1 MSELA
6 NSFLSA
12 YEGQTSNI
20 QSQLNELLDKNT
32 TAFET
37 KEKANELVEGV
48 GSIKAFISGQ
58 PVGKFLLE
66 KGKAFVKDSGIT
78 KEGAEADA
86 EGEPE
91 GIVGDVG
98 DQELTNFADIA
109 PTSISSSEGLPS
121 MLASRAEALANNYGE
136 SSTITETSFGEGL
149 IPEGA
154 GAVQGQALEAT
165 LQGGRGLSVAEASS
179 FTQSSSADVLAG
191 QSDLIGSVSKVVK
204 ESANI
209 SKSVAGAEGAGEGA
223 EGGELAGEE
232 ATAGALDEIP
242 VVNIIGLLVGAGL
255 AIGAGIKKPHLKTPV
270 DNINASY
277 QVGI

>member
-6 NSFLSA
+6 NSYLSA
-12 YEGQTSNI
+12 YQGQIGDI
-20 QSQLNELLDKNT
+20 QSQLNNLLDKDSL
-32 TAFET
+32 AFQT
-37 KEKANELVEGV
+37 KEKANEIVEGI
-48 GSIKAFISGQ
+48 GSVKAFISGQ
-58 PVGKFLLE
+58 PVGKFLLA
-66 KGKAFVKDSGIT
+66 KGKAFIKDSGIT

-91 GIVGDVG
+91 GIVAQPG
-98 DQELTNFADIA
+98 EIA
-109 PTSISSSEGLPS
+109 NPAFEPTAVSSSEQLPS
-121 MLASRAEALANNYGE
+121 MLASRSEALANNYGE

-191 QSDLIGSVSKVVK
+191 QSDLIGSVSQVVK
-204 ESANI
+204 ESASI
-209 SKSVAGAEGAGEGA
+209 AKSVAGAEGAT
-223 EGGELAGEE
+223 GGELAGEE
-232 ATAGALDEIP
+232 SVAGAFDEIP
-242 VVNIIGLLVGAGL
+242 VIGILGLLVGGGL
-255 AIGAGIKKPHLKTPV
+255 AIGAAIKKPQLKTPV

>member
-12 YEGQTSNI
+12 YEGQTSDI

-37 KEKANELVEGV
+37 KEKANELVEAV
-48 GSIKAFISGQ
+48 GSIKAFVSGQ

-66 KGKAFVKDSGIT
+66 KGKAFVKDSGIS

-91 GIVGDVG
+91 GIVGDAG
-98 DQELTNFADIA
+98 DIELTNFADIA
-109 PTSISSSEGLPS
+109 PTSISSSEAIPD
-121 MLASRAEALANNYGE
+121 MVASRAEALASNYGE
-136 SSTITETSFGEGL
+136 SSTVVPETAFPTVPSLGTE
-149 IPEGA
+149 A
-154 GAVQGQALEAT
+154 G
-165 LQGGRGLSVAEASS
+165 SAEVV
-179 FTQSSSADVLAG
+179 SSSSEGVLAG
-191 QSDLIGSVSKVVK
+191 QSELLGEVSSVVK

-209 SKSVAGAEGAGEGA
+209 SKSVAGAVGGE

-232 ATAGALDEIP
+232 AVAGAFDEIP
-242 VVNIIGLLVGAGL
+242 VIGILGLLVGGGL
-255 AIGAGIKKPHLKTPV
+255 AISAAIKKPHLKTPV

>member
-12 YEGQTSNI
+12 YEGQTSDI

-37 KEKANELVEGV
+37 KQKANELVEAV
-48 GSIKAFISGQ
+48 GSIKAFVSGQ

-66 KGKAFVKDSGIT
+66 KGKAFVKDSGIS

-86 EGEPE
+86 EGEAE
-91 GIVGDVG
+91 GINELG
-98 DQELTNFADIA
+98 DQELSNFADIG
-109 PTSISSSEGLPS
+109 PTTISSSEAIPD
-121 MLASRAEALANNYGE
+121 MVASRAEALASNYGE
-136 SSTITETSFGEGL
+136 SSTVVPETAFPTVPTLGTEVGS
-149 IPEGA
+149 
-154 GAVQGQALEAT
+154 
-165 LQGGRGLSVAEASS
+165 AEVV
-179 FTQSSSADVLAG
+179 SSSSEGVLAG
-191 QSDLIGSVSKVVK
+191 QSELLGEVSSVVK

-209 SKSVAGAEGAGEGA
+209 SKSVAGAVGGE

-232 ATAGALDEIP
+232 AVAGAFDEIP
-242 VVNIIGLLVGAGL
+242 VIGILGLLVGGGL
-255 AIGAGIKKPHLKTPV
+255 AISAAIKKPHLKTPV